1 MKKTSILQIVVVLM
15 LISLVSG
22 FILTLANNKFS
33 PIIKARESD
42 KMRIVAAQ
50 LLPEGAQISKVT
62 NYTELASL
70 VKDARRVANLS
81 PEWRWDP
88 EASPIEATQ
97 IEEEKEPEVEI
108 EMDLSEWDFFFEDE
122 DDDDNDDYSEDVSA
136 TASATTEA
144 DADDAVVEEES
155 FDFDSLFATEV
166 VVGEDKEEDDDF
178 DFDSLFATEVV
189 LDEEDDDASD
199 DDFDF
204 DSLFGAEVTVAP
216 EETAETDTDPAET
229 EEEAPAFELYQAVSG
244 GKLVGVALVSKAR
257 GYGGDISLML
267 ALDGTLEKVL
277 GMDILQQ
284 SETAGLGDAIT
295 GDKFTSQ
302 FTDKPVG
309 TPFEVGRDIQG
320 VAGATISS
328 KGVATA
334 LQNGLKNLQQFLI
347 DGTIEEGA

>member
-1 MKKTSILQIVVVLM
+1 MKKTSIFQIVIVLM

-62 NYTELASL
+62 SYTELASL
-70 VKDARRVANLS
+70 VKDARSAANLS

-88 EASPIEATQ
+88 EASPVEATQ
-97 IEEEKEPEVEI
+97 TEEVKEPEVEI

-122 DDDDNDDYSEDVSA
+122 DDYSEDVSG
-136 TASATTEA
+136 TASATMEA
-144 DADDAVVEEES
+144 ETDNVGAGEEES
-155 FDFDSLFATEV
+155 FDFDALFADEV
-166 VVGEDKEEDDDF
+166 VIGEDEADDDF
-178 DFDSLFATEVV
+178 DFDSLFAAEVSV
-189 LDEEDDDASD
+189 GEEEEADD

-204 DSLFGAEVTVAP
+204 DALFGAEITVDP
-216 EETAETDTDPAET
+216 EETADTAEAET
-229 EEEAPAFELYQAVSG
+229 EEETPAFELYQAVSG
-244 GKLVGVALVSKAR
+244 GKLVGIALVSKAR
-257 GYGGDISLML
+257 GYGGNISLML

-295 GDKFTSQ
+295 GEKFTSQ

-309 TPFEVGRDIQG
+309 NPFEVGRDIQG